1 MVQHVFGFFCR
12 PRKRKTRVASLS
24 GPLLATCNSSVRSSL
39 VRGSARVNIAISH
52 TTCTD
57 RCTKRRLV
65 QVPTV
70 PLAQSVKFTFTTVR
84 QRRREVQ
91 LQEVQLFASGRL
103 PVRIVGASNPGGAS
117 PPTQP
122 AANVINGDLRSNG
135 AKWVDLNMANSSRSL
150 LVLQLESPQQL
161 TAYLLHTANDNPAR
175 DPTSWTVH
183 CLIGSDWILADAQ
196 HAIVPP
202 SARHASYGSFPFLW
216 GPVPAPSSAA
226 SRPPPAL
233 PATPHRRVRP
243 QRLITQPP
251 PSSSPTLLGQPL
263 PQSHMWPPPP
273 LPRHQPRPPPP
284 SLPPPSPIPRAPH
297 RPPRAS
303 HRTLRPPPSPAIT
316 PVITYSWV
324 HALHVSSSSVQ
335 EPAVQ
340 LVAAGL
346 KQSHLPRLPVP
357 PSPQLMSPHTS
368 DPAAPPPLSSVLS
381 VVPLQAQLPPYYD
394 VKQSPGNASVSGGR
408 HRSSSTRNSS
418 ITRMP
423 PSQSSSS
430 FIRAQDLVGVSAHG
444 THRIKDLRTL
454 GAGIGIGAL
463 GVLAAALTAACTL
476 GFFTLCRWTR
486 GLSQPTKARHHPSGG
501 STWAAGSQPEG
512 TVSTNH
518 TSEHDG
524 LLDGPIHSSQSPLS
538 PFTPAT
544 HSPTEFKLDEGYR
557 R

>member
-1 MVQHVFGFFCR
+1 MLPSH
-12 PRKRKTRVASLS
+12 
-24 GPLLATCNSSVRSSL
+24 PLLRATSS
-39 VRGSARVNIAISH
+39 
-52 TTCTD
+52 
-57 RCTKRRLV
+57 
-65 QVPTV
+65 
-70 PLAQSVKFTFTTVR
+70 
-84 QRRREVQ
+84 
-91 LQEVQLFASGRL
+91 
-103 PVRIVGASNPGGAS
+103 
-117 PPTQP
+117 
-122 AANVINGDLRSNG
+122 
-135 AKWVDLNMANSSRSL
+135 SSRISNYC
-150 LVLQLESPQQL
+150 L
-161 TAYLLHTANDNPAR
+161 TL
-175 DPTSWTVH
+175 
-183 CLIGSDWILADAQ
+183 
-196 HAIVPP
+196 
-202 SARHASYGSFPFLW
+202 
-216 GPVPAPSSAA
+216 
-226 SRPPPAL
+226 
-233 PATPHRRVRP
+233 
-243 QRLITQPP
+243 P
-251 PSSSPTLLGQPL
+251 PSSLQPSSPL
-263 PQSHMWPPPP
+263 PPSLLQPSAPPPYLWPPFPSPP
-273 LPRHQPRPPPP
+273 STPPP

-444 THRIKDLRTL
+444 THRSKDLRTL

-476 GFFTLCRWTR
+476 GLFTLCRWTR

-557 R
+557 RSLDERVAASFAGTPLMARNTMAATRSTAVHRRDEHSEHSSLDVEHDDPLLLTAMGLYV